1 MGSDGEFSVIKLF
14 ENVLKSSM
22 RQGKLSKI
30 VKELRVERKK
40 TNSFTMIW
48 QSTYIHSHQTL
59 NWVKVSLSPNL
70 KTKVFNLFTLGLRS
84 SNGPSHF
91 LQVYTKLNFFFLK
104 IE

>member
-40 TNSFTMIW
+40 NE
-48 QSTYIHSHQTL
+48 
-59 NWVKVSLSPNL
+59 
-70 KTKVFNLFTLGLRS
+70 LFYNDLTIRLHPFS
-84 SNGPSHF
+84 SNSQLSKGFTISKP
-91 LQVYTKLNFFFLK
+91 
-104 IE
+104 

>member
-40 TNSFTMIW
+40 KR
-48 QSTYIHSHQTL
+48 TL
-59 NWVKVSLSPNL
+59 
-70 KTKVFNLFTLGLRS
+70 
-84 SNGPSHF
+84 
-91 LQVYTKLNFFFLK
+91 LQWFDNPLTSILIKLL

>member
-40 TNSFTMIW
+40 YELFYNDLT
-48 QSTYIHSHQTL
+48 IHLH
-59 NWVKVSLSPNL
+59 
-70 KTKVFNLFTLGLRS
+70 LFS
-84 SNGPSHF
+84 SNS
-91 LQVYTKLNFFFLK
+91 
-104 IE
+104 

>member
-40 TNSFTMIW
+40 MNSFTMITILFLIHI
-48 QSTYIHSHQTL
+48 SIHILPYKYI
-59 NWVKVSLSPNL
+59 
-70 KTKVFNLFTLGLRS
+70 
-84 SNGPSHF
+84 
-91 LQVYTKLNFFFLK
+91 
-104 IE
+104 

>member
-40 TNSFTMIW
+40 
-48 QSTYIHSHQTL
+48 YE
-59 NWVKVSLSPNL
+59 
-70 KTKVFNLFTLGLRS
+70 LFYNDLTIRLHPFS
-84 SNGPSHF
+84 SNS
-91 LQVYTKLNFFFLK
+91 
-104 IE
+104 

>member
-40 TNSFTMIW
+40 NE
-48 QSTYIHSHQTL
+48 
-59 NWVKVSLSPNL
+59 
-70 KTKVFNLFTLGLRS
+70 LFYNDLTIRLHPFS
-84 SNGPSHF
+84 SNS
-91 LQVYTKLNFFFLK
+91 
-104 IE
+104 